1 MQGSSGG
8 NPGAPAP
15 RRDPHPSSAD
25 RVWFRKRRKVMAFL
39 LPPIDGRGAHP
50 DAPELDGAAGGPM
63 TRLTG
68 ANFADDQRTPVDGP
82 GAREI
87 SNAVFGEGDPD
98 VPNPEGISYLANG
111 FGQFVAHDL
120 AATAGDNLTHLAIA
134 VPGGDASFAPGG
146 TIDITRLPVDP
157 ESGEPINPA
166 TSAADLGLVYGPD
179 AATLATLRA
188 PGGKLLL
195 SPDGASLPTDPSGV
209 SWLVGDARALENPD
223 LASMH
228 VLWAK

>member
-87 SNAVFGEGDPD
+87 SNVVFGEGDPD

-120 AATAGDNLTHLAIA
+120 AATAGDKLTHLAIA
-134 VPGGDASFAPGG
+134 GPRGDASFAPRG
-146 TIDITRLPVDP
+146 TIDVTRLPGERGADQPGHLGGRPRAGLWSRRGDP
-157 ESGEPINPA
+157 GHAACPRRQAAPVAGRRQPADRPERRLLAGRRRPRAGEPGP
-166 TSAADLGLVYGPD
+166 GLH
-179 AATLATLRA
+179 
-188 PGGKLLL
+188 
-195 SPDGASLPTDPSGV
+195 
-209 SWLVGDARALENPD
+209 ARAVGQE
-223 LASMH
+223 
-228 VLWAK
+228 